1 MGYLVDKMRQE
12 IKIGNKVISN
22 SSHTYI
28 VAEMSGNHNM
38 DFGRAKEIIY
48 RAHKAGADAVK
59 IQTYTADTITLDCDN
74 EYFQIKHGTL
84 WDGDTLY
91 SLYQKAYTPWEW
103 QKELFE
109 YAHKIGIELFSSPF
123 DLSAVDFLENI
134 GMPAYKVASFEINDI
149 QLLRK
154 IAKTGKPI
162 IMATGIAELADIE
175 QALKTCIE
183 AGNDQVI
190 LLKCTSAYPTPYDEV
205 NINMLKTLRETFG
218 CLVGISDH
226 TFGATVPI
234 LSVAMGGK
242 MIEKHVTLKRSD
254 GGTDSEFSMEMEEFE
269 EMCKQVRMAEQAMG
283 TSRYYL
289 TDSQKM
295 ERHFSRS
302 LFIADDI
309 KTAKIITKNNV
320 RSVRPADGMH
330 TMYFEDIVG
339 KKVNRKLI
347 KGTPMMWKFID
358 WSEDEEKKK

>member
-1 MGYLVDKMRQE
+1 
-12 IKIGNKVISN
+12 
-22 SSHTYI
+22 
-28 VAEMSGNHNM
+28 
-38 DFGRAKEIIY
+38 
-48 RAHKAGADAVK
+48 
-59 IQTYTADTITLDCDN
+59 
-74 EYFQIKHGTL
+74 
-84 WDGDTLY
+84 
-91 SLYQKAYTPWEW
+91 
-103 QKELFE
+103 
-109 YAHKIGIELFSSPF
+109 
-123 DLSAVDFLENI
+123 
-134 GMPAYKVASFEINDI
+134 MPAYKVASFEINDI

-289 TDSQKM
+289 TDSQKWNVIFHV
-295 ERHFSRS
+295 HFLLQRIWKRGK
-302 LFIADDI
+302 LLQRKMCVQFVRLMDCIRC
-309 KTAKIITKNNV
+309 TLKI
-320 RSVRPADGMH
+320 
-330 TMYFEDIVG
+330 
-339 KKVNRKLI
+339 
-347 KGTPMMWKFID
+347 
-358 WSEDEEKKK
+358 

>member
-1 MGYLVDKMRQE
+1 MKQE
-12 IKIGNKVISN
+12 IKIGNKIISPKN
-22 SSHTYI
+22 QIYI

-38 DFGRAKEIIY
+38 NFERAKEIVY
-48 RAHKAGADAVK
+48 RAKQAGADAVK

-84 WDGDTLY
+84 WDGETLY

-103 QKELFE
+103 QKSLFE
-109 YAHKIGIELFSSPF
+109 YAHEVGIEMFSSPF
-123 DLSAVDFLENI
+123 DQSAVEFLEEI
-134 GMPAYKVASFEINDI
+134 GTSAYKVASFEINDI
-149 QLLRK
+149 PLLRK
-154 IAKTGKPI
+154 VARTGKPI
-162 IMATGIAELADIE
+162 VIATGIAELTDIE
-175 QALKTCIE
+175 RAIKICLEEK
-183 AGNDQVI
+183 NDQII

-205 NINMLKTLRETFG
+205 NINMLKTLRDTFG

-254 GGTDSEFSMEMEEFE
+254 GGTDAEFSMEMEEFE

-302 LFIADDI
+302 LFIAEDMEEGD
-309 KTAKIITKNNV
+309 TITEKNV

-339 KKVNRKLI
+339 KKVNRRLI

-358 WSEDEEKKK
+358 WSDEEKEK

>member
-1 MGYLVDKMRQE
+1 
-12 IKIGNKVISN
+12 
-22 SSHTYI
+22 
-28 VAEMSGNHNM
+28 
-38 DFGRAKEIIY
+38 
-48 RAHKAGADAVK
+48 
-59 IQTYTADTITLDCDN
+59 
-74 EYFQIKHGTL
+74 
-84 WDGDTLY
+84 
-91 SLYQKAYTPWEW
+91 
-103 QKELFE
+103 
-109 YAHKIGIELFSSPF
+109 
-123 DLSAVDFLENI
+123 
-134 GMPAYKVASFEINDI
+134 
-149 QLLRK
+149 
-154 IAKTGKPI
+154 
-162 IMATGIAELADIE
+162 MATGIAELADIE

-302 LFIADDI
+302 LFIAEDME
-309 KTAKIITKNNV
+309 AGEIITEKNV
-320 RSVRPADGMH
+320 RSVRPADGLH